1 MQSYLDILLTVI
13 PFIIWMYLL
22 FFYANNNF
30 KFNNLFWKSNIILE
44 NQKYK
49 LLKNNKKISIC
60 FIIPAR
66 NEQKYLSKTIKSILS
81 QNFKKF
87 VLIINDNSTDATVQ
101 ISLETFRKAKFSQFK
116 IINGKKLPNKWTG
129 KVWALKQ
136 GVTWAVQKN
145 FLTFFL

>member
-1 MQSYLDILLTVI
+1 MQ
-13 PFIIWMYLL
+13 IIISNSII
-22 FFYANNNF
+22 F
-30 KFNNLFWKSNIILE
+30 FWKSNIILE

-116 IINGKKLPNKWTG
+116 IINGKNSRINGLEKYGL
-129 KVWALKQ
+129 
-136 GVTWAVQKN
+136 
-145 FLTFFL
+145 